1 MWHEQVIK
9 DPTLT
14 PTAYRYAGLVMHD
27 YYFNERGYSR
37 MSAANAAEALSVS
50 KQAIIEARDL
60 LVARGWL
67 NRIAF
72 TGQKTAQY
80 EITYPNWPRHCVV
93 PPWTPFKGQRA
104 LTTVLHVFLLTQSK
118 RLLREEVYQGREDKK
133 RCHKEWNRGA
143 MNDRRLERYCYGEHS
158 VEE

>member
-1 MWHEQVIK
+1 MWHEQVIR
-9 DPTLT
+9 DPMLT

-37 MSAANAAEALSVS
+37 ISAANAAEALSVS

-93 PPWTPFKGQRA
+93 P
-104 LTTVLHVFLLTQSK
+104 L
-118 RLLREEVYQGREDKK
+118 
-133 RCHKEWNRGA
+133 
-143 MNDRRLERYCYGEHS
+143 DRP
-158 VEE
+158 